1 LQLKE
6 EHKIKEEQT
15 FMVHTPMKLLKDKFE
30 DKLVLITGLGEI
42 TDVMTSYGFKNFI
55 TLDEYNSHFPEI
67 YPFFLKERK

>member
-1 LQLKE
+1 
-6 EHKIKEEQT
+6 
-15 FMVHTPMKLLKDKFE
+15 MKLLKDKFE